1 MNNGWSYREQVPAG
15 SGGRTVLAHLAA
27 TYRHSTIDD
36 WAERIG
42 RGEVVVD
49 EVVAA
54 PDAIL
59 RAGQRLVWHRP
70 PWQEAPVPEHFDV
83 IHEDEAIVAVVKPSG
98 LPTLPAGGFVEHTL
112 LALVRARYPEAS
124 PLHRLGRFTS
134 GLVLFARTRS
144 AAATLS
150 RAWRERDVKKY
161 YRALGSGLAA
171 LDTITVD
178 APIGR
183 VPHPT
188 LGDVYAASPEG
199 KPSHSIATVL
209 ERRHPLKGCP
219 TNDERRHPIKEC
231 PTDDERRH
239 SITESPT
246 NDGTT
251 LFEVEITTG
260 RPHQIRIH
268 LAYAGHPLAGD
279 PLYDAGGVIKPQPG
293 LPGDGGYFLHAE
305 RLAFVHPLT
314 GADTV
319 LHASPPPKLTAAHRA
334 R

>member
-1 MNNGWSYREQVPAG
+1 MPAG

-70 PWQEAPVPEHFDV
+70 PWQEAAVPEHFDV

-98 LPTLPAGGFVEHTL
+98 LPTMPAGGFVEHTL

-161 YRALGSGLAA
+161 YRALGTGLAA
-171 LDTITVD
+171 LDTFNVD

-209 ERRHPLKGCP
+209 ERRHPIKGCP
-219 TNDERRHPIKEC
+219 TESLGRWLNLGEHSTQCGADVTHDSEGGRGRERDPGHVGIDIDVDKPFRRDKAAIP
-231 PTDDERRH
+231 ER
-239 SITESPT
+239 
-246 NDGTT
+246 G
-251 LFEVEITTG
+251 
-260 RPHQIRIH
+260 
-268 LAYAGHPLAGD
+268 
-279 PLYDAGGVIKPQPG
+279 
-293 LPGDGGYFLHAE
+293 
-305 RLAFVHPLT
+305 RLAQVRAEHQHTPRLEVLEVTHHRCVAGKT
-314 GADTV
+314 GDTNEERIV
-319 LHASPPPKLTAAHRA
+319 FRKNALAAR
-334 R
+334 

>member
-1 MNNGWSYREQVPAG
+1 MNRGWSYREQVRAG
-15 SGGRTVLAHLAA
+15 SAGRTVLAHLVA

-49 EVVAA
+49 AVVAA
-54 PDAIL
+54 PDTIL
-59 RAGQRLVWHRP
+59 CAGQWLVWHRP
-70 PWQEAPVPEHFDV
+70 PWQEAEVPEYFDV
-83 IHEDEAIVAVVKPSG
+83 LYEDEAIVAVVKPSG
-98 LPTLPAGGFVEHTL
+98 LPTMPAGGFVEHTL

-134 GLVLFARTRS
+134 GLVLFARTRT

-150 RAWRERDVKKY
+150 RAWRDRDVKKY
-161 YRALGSGLAA
+161 YRALGSGIAA
-171 LDTITVD
+171 LDTFSID

-209 ERRHPLKGCP
+209 ERRHP
-219 TNDERRHPIKEC
+219 IKRC
-231 PTDDERRH
+231 
-239 SITESPT
+239 PT

-293 LPGDGGYFLHAE
+293 LPGDGGYLLHAE
-305 RLAFVHPLT
+305 RLEFVHPLS
-314 GADTV
+314 GAEMILDAP
-319 LHASPPPKLTAAHRA
+319 LPPTLTAADHTR
-334 R
+334 